1 MCTYWYTISTIK
13 NKEKE
18 IMKRNI
24 FTVSILIR
32 QIRCFLPILFIVTI
46 LNTQAFGD
54 QMLQATQQKK
64 NSKISSRIMS
74 TIAKMKSLGITKENA
89 SALRASSLSNPLV
102 KVDESGNIQVYIH
115 VQNANQEN
123 ISKLQSMGVKIEIVN
138 TKYNIIQGWISFD
151 KVEEVANLSFVKKIT
166 PPSYGRPRTGSVN
179 SEGDA
184 VIQSNTVRSDLG
196 FDGSGVKVGVISDG
210 VDHRTASQKT
220 GDLPNNIEVNPKLPG
235 SGDEG
240 TALLEIIHD
249 IAPGANLAF
258 SSGNT
263 SMEFISSID
272 YLVNTAQVNVIVD
285 DIGFFDEPN
294 FQDGPIAQEAEN
306 AVKNG
311 VVFVSAA
318 GNEADKHYQALY
330 VEAPPKMQSNG
341 SHFMDFGAPIGKAST
356 NLLPILVGPNQQAV
370 IVLQWNDPFGS
381 SSNDYDLYLFDSN
394 GHLLDSSTNLQ
405 NGSQD
410 PLEEV
415 LFQNNTSEVVTVF
428 AAVNLF
434 SGVPKTLA
442 IFSSNGTEVSTD
454 FDVPSDTVWGH
465 PAATDVI
472 AVGAVP
478 ATSNRFCSSA
488 SGPDQ
493 IETFSSQGPEAI
505 FFPSFEQR
513 LKPDVVAPDDIH
525 ITGAGG
531 FGSPD
536 GMGGFILC
544 GTSGSAPHVAGVA
557 ALILSKNPGL
567 TPDQVRGAL
576 EDTAV
581 DLGPAGTDNI
591 FGFGRV
597 DALAAVQSVPG
608 GATKPPSNSGGSS
621 NGSSGG
627 GCAISGQTGLGQGIL
642 SNLLIILIPG
652 AMLGLKRLIKSRI
665 RATK

>member
-1 MCTYWYTISTIK
+1 
-13 NKEKE
+13 
-18 IMKRNI
+18 MKRNI
-24 FTVSILIR
+24 FSVLNICRGGYFLIV
-32 QIRCFLPILFIVTI
+32 LFTLGFI
-46 LNTQAFGD
+46 NTQAFAD
-54 QMLQATQQKK
+54 QALPATVEKK
-64 NSKISSRIMS
+64 DSKISSRIML
-74 TIAKMKSLGITKENA
+74 TVTKMKSLGMTKENA
-89 SALRASSLSNPLV
+89 SALHALSLSNPLV
-102 KVDESGNIQVYIH
+102 KVDESGNIQAYIY
-115 VQNANQEN
+115 VQDTNKES
-123 ISKLQSMGVKIEIVN
+123 ISEIESIGVKIEIVS
-138 TKYNIIQGWISFD
+138 TKYNIIQGWIPFD

-184 VIQSNTVRSDLG
+184 VIQSNIVRSDLG

-210 VDHRTASQKT
+210 VDHRAASQKT
-220 GDLPNNIEVNPKLPG
+220 GDLPNNIEVNSKLPG

-240 TALLEIIHD
+240 TALLEIIYD
-249 IAPGANLAF
+249 IAPGADLAF

-318 GNEADKHYQALY
+318 GNEADKHYQAPY
-330 VEAPPKMQSNG
+330 VEAPPEMQSNG
-341 SHFMDFGAPIGKAST
+341 SHFMDFGAAIGKTST
-356 NLLPILVGPNQQAV
+356 TLLPILVGPNQQAV
-370 IVLQWNDPFGS
+370 IVLQWNDPFGG
-381 SSNDYDLYLFDSN
+381 SSNDYDLYLFDNN

-410 PLEEV
+410 PLEKV
-415 LFQNNTSEVVTVF
+415 LFQNNTSGVVTVF

-434 SGVPKTLA
+434 SGTPKTLA
-442 IFSSNGTEVSTD
+442 IFSSNGTEVSPD
-454 FDVPSDTVWGH
+454 FNVPSDTVWGH

-478 ATSNRFCSSA
+478 ATSNQFCSSA
-488 SGPDQ
+488 SGPNQ

-536 GMGGFILC
+536 GRGGFILC

-557 ALILSKNPGL
+557 ALILSKNPSL
-567 TPDQVRGAL
+567 KPDQVKSAL
-576 EDTAV
+576 ENTAV
-581 DLGPAGTDNI
+581 DLGPSGADNI
-591 FGFGRV
+591 FGFGRI
-597 DALAAVQSVPG
+597 DALSAVKSVPG
-608 GATKPPSNSGGSS
+608 GATKPPATQPPSNSGGSS
-621 NGSSGG
+621 NGGG
-627 GCAISGQTGLGQGIL
+627 GCAIGGQTGLGQGVFF
-642 SNLLIILIPG
+642 NLLIILIP
-652 AMLGLKRLIKSRI
+652 ASMLGLKRLVNKTGQRQ
-665 RATK
+665 RTK

>member
-1 MCTYWYTISTIK
+1 
-13 NKEKE
+13 
-18 IMKRNI
+18 MKRNI
-24 FTVSILIR
+24 FSVLNICRGGYFLIV
-32 QIRCFLPILFIVTI
+32 LFTLGFI
-46 LNTQAFGD
+46 NTQAFAD
-54 QMLQATQQKK
+54 QALPATVEKK
-64 NSKISSRIMS
+64 DSKISSRIML
-74 TIAKMKSLGITKENA
+74 TVTKMKSLGMTKENA
-89 SALRASSLSNPLV
+89 SALHALSLSNPLV
-102 KVDESGNIQVYIH
+102 KVDESGNIQAYIY
-115 VQNANQEN
+115 VQDTNKES
-123 ISKLQSMGVKIEIVN
+123 ISGIESIGVKIEIVS
-138 TKYNIIQGWISFD
+138 TKYNIIQGWIPFD

-184 VIQSNTVRSDLG
+184 VIQSNIVRSDLG

-210 VDHRTASQKT
+210 VDHRAASQKT
-220 GDLPNNIEVNPKLPG
+220 GDLPNNIEVNSKLPG

-240 TALLEIIHD
+240 TALLEIIYD
-249 IAPGANLAF
+249 IAPGADLAF

-318 GNEADKHYQALY
+318 GNEADKHYQAPY
-330 VEAPPKMQSNG
+330 VEAPPEMQSNG
-341 SHFMDFGAPIGKAST
+341 SHFMDFGAAIGKTST
-356 NLLPILVGPNQQAV
+356 TLLPILVGPNQQAV
-370 IVLQWNDPFGS
+370 IVLQWNDPFGG
-381 SSNDYDLYLFDSN
+381 SSNDYDLYLFDNN

-410 PLEEV
+410 PLEKV
-415 LFQNNTSEVVTVF
+415 LFQNNTSGVVTVF

-434 SGVPKTLA
+434 SGTPKTLA
-442 IFSSNGTEVSTD
+442 IFSSNGTEVSPD
-454 FDVPSDTVWGH
+454 FNVPSDTVWGH

-478 ATSNRFCSSA
+478 ATSNQFCSSA
-488 SGPDQ
+488 SGPNQ

-557 ALILSKNPGL
+557 ALILSKNPSL
-567 TPDQVRGAL
+567 KPDQVKSAL
-576 EDTAV
+576 ENTAV
-581 DLGPAGTDNI
+581 DLGPSGADNI
-591 FGFGRV
+591 FGFGRI
-597 DALAAVQSVPG
+597 DALSAVKSVPG
-608 GATKPPSNSGGSS
+608 GATKPPATQPPSNSGGSS
-621 NGSSGG
+621 NGGG
-627 GCAISGQTGLGQGIL
+627 GCAIGGQTGLGQGVFF
-642 SNLLIILIPG
+642 NLLIILIP
-652 AMLGLKRLIKSRI
+652 ASMLGLKRLVNKTGQRQ
-665 RATK
+665 RTK